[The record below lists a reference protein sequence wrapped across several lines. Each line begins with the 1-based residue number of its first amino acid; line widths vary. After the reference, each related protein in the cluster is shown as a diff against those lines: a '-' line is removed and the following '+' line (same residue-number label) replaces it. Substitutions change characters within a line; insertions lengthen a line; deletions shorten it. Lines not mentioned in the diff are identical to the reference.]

1 MKKCAEFRGEI
12 TVFLSLILT
21 VVLALIL
28 GTIESARIA
37 AVRAQAERSLYLAQE
52 SVLASYNIPLKEWY
66 HVFAVDGGETP
77 GDINF
82 SLAEGILSD
91 YAKKNFSTGGLF
103 GGEFSDIRISTV
115 TLLTDY
121 GLKPLKKQI
130 TEYMGRTFGK
140 EAIQNLWTSLV
151 SGGENLEAVKESQ
164 LQLSLIHI

>member
-82 SLAEGILSD
+82 SLAEGSLSD
-91 YAKKNFSTGGLF
+91 YAKKKLF
-103 GGEFSDIRISTV
+103 NRGTIWR
-115 TLLTDY
+115 
-121 GLKPLKKQI
+121 
-130 TEYMGRTFGK
+130 
-140 EAIQNLWTSLV
+140 
-151 SGGENLEAVKESQ
+151 
-164 LQLSLIHI
+164 